1 MRLSLI
7 RCPELMRL
15 FCMFYERR
23 TIWAYW
29 VFFLFFSFLSFFLSF
44 QDAWHGACDGDWR
57 WLPDVLHGHHA
68 HPGPLCQGQCL
79 PGLCTRTRVCVC
91 VCACV
96 VWMVCML
103 NEKQDGTGSW
113 DLCTGCSEVNCS
125 LCLMSSSDP
134 VWLTGHF
141 QLFAGCSISWHGLG
155 LVNLILTSGGV
166 WITSMIL
173 MCWSHSLPAHLIS
186 TGSVG
191 ATSAGVGVCCPR
203 FAVFPWFAS
212 LCYQHDLGVPDI
224 TTMVSGRVCSGL
236 HSVLFF
242 LVWKYAWCAWLGCAR
257 YNYTIYS
264 KWVSLHLVWL
274 LLVCK
279 HTWSAWSGCATCN
292 CSVRWSL
299 QCSRFAGPPDRHDLV
314 VLGGIAAS
322 GRVCSGPRLGSDV
335 TGVKAYLIGMIWVC

>member
-1 MRLSLI
+1 
-7 RCPELMRL
+7 MRL
-15 FCMFYERR
+15 FCKCFMRR
-23 TIWAYW
+23 TIWAYC
-29 VFFLFFSFLSFFLSF
+29 FFLFFLFFLSF
-44 QDAWHGACDGDWR
+44 SPRCLAWSMWWR
-57 WLPDVLHGHHA
+57 LTVTTWCSSWSPCLSWPSVSRLVLTWSVCA
-68 HPGPLCQGQCL
+68 
-79 PGLCTRTRVCVC
+79 RTRVCVY
-91 VCACV
+91 VHV
-96 VWMVCML
+96 HVWCEWCML

-113 DLCTGCSEVNCS
+113 DLCTGCSEMNCS

-155 LVNLILTSGGV
+155 LVSLILTSGGV
-166 WITSMIL
+166 WIASMIL
-173 MCWSHSLPAHLIS
+173 MCWSHSLPAHLIP

-191 ATSAGVGVCCPR
+191 ATSAGAGVCCAQ
-203 FAVFPWFAS
+203 FAVFPWSAS
-212 LCYQHDLGVPDI
+212 LCSQHDLGVLDI
-224 TTMVSGRVCSGL
+224 TTIVSGRVCSGL

-299 QCSRFAGPPDRHDLV
+299 QCTLPSVWCCSSRFAGPPDRHDLG
-314 VLGGIAAS
+314 VLGGTAAS
-322 GRVCSGPRLGSDV
+322 GRVCSGLRLGSDV
-335 TGVKAYLIGMIWVC
+335 TGVKAYLTGMIWVC